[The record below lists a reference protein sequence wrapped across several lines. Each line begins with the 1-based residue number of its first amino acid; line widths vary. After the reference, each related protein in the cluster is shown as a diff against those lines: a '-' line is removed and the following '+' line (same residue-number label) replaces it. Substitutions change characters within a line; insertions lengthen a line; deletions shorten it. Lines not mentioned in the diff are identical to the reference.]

1 MTLTVALAILAAVV
15 LAAILAHNTW
25 TARRQAPRRPRQPA
39 PERNREHEITR
50 PPPPDARVEP
60 TLSQLDDALDTR
72 PEMPFAADLS
82 EPELPAASALGSADD
97 IPPVDLAEPEWA
109 DTRPPEATAK
119 AAATKVAAPRRLRR
133 ASGPQVDAL
142 IDAIATLRP
151 EGLISGAMLM
161 QHLPAT
167 HRAGG
172 KPFYIEGLSAATGEW
187 EAPHE
192 AARYTEVQVGLQMAN
207 RLGALNEIEF
217 SEFVQKMQP
226 LADAIGAEA
235 EFPDMMDAVA
245 QARELDAFAS
255 QHDAQLSAGLRA
267 NSVAWSLAYV
277 EQCAGR
283 HGFVPGAVPG
293 RLVLPGE
300 GVGAPPLLVLSFD
313 AQVAL
318 ADDAS
323 QSALR
328 EITLSL
334 DVPQSPE
341 SAEPFVA
348 WQQSARRLAD
358 DLDATLVDERGH
370 PITLQAFAAIGQE
383 LTRLYQ
389 TLAARDL
396 AAGSPAARRLFS

>member
-15 LAAILAHNTW
+15 LAAVVAHGAW
-25 TARRQAPRRPRQPA
+25 TARQRAPRRPLQPA

-50 PPPPDARVEP
+50 PPQGERVEP
-60 TLSQLDDALDTR
+60 TLSHLDDALDTR

-82 EPELPAASALGSADD
+82 EPELPAAAELGSASDD
-97 IPPVDLAEPEWA
+97 IAPVDLAEPEWA
-109 DTRPPEATAK
+109 DTRPPD
-119 AAATKVAAPRRLRR
+119 AAAAAAAAKVAAPRRLRR
-133 ASGPQVDAL
+133 AIGPQVDAL

-151 EGLISGAMLM
+151 EGLISGAMLL

-172 KPFYIEGLSAATGEW
+172 KPFYVEGLSAATGEW
-187 EAPHE
+187 ELPHE

-207 RLGALNEIEF
+207 RQGALNEIEF

-226 LADAIGAEA
+226 LADGIGAEA
-235 EFPDMMDAVA
+235 EFPDMLDAVA

-255 QHDAQLSAGLRA
+255 QHDAQLSALLRA

-293 RLVLPGE
+293 RLVLPGD

-328 EITLSL
+328 EVTLSL

-358 DLDATLVDERGH
+358 DLDATLVDEQGH

-389 TLAARDL
+389 ALAARDL

>member
-15 LAAILAHNTW
+15 LAAILAHSTW

-82 EPELPAASALGSADD
+82 EPELPAAAELGSADD

-109 DTRPPEATAK
+109 DTRPPEA
-119 AAATKVAAPRRLRR
+119 AAAKTPRVAPRRQRR
-133 ASGPQVDAL
+133 AGPQVDAL

-151 EGLISGAMLM
+151 EGLISGAMLL
-161 QHLPAT
+161 QHLPTT

-187 EAPHE
+187 ELPHE

-207 RLGALNEIEF
+207 RQGALNEIEF

-226 LADAIGAEA
+226 LADGIGAEA

-255 QHDAQLSAGLRA
+255 QHDAQLTASLRA

-328 EITLSL
+328 EVTLSL

-348 WQQSARRLAD
+348 WQQGARRLAD
-358 DLDATLVDERGH
+358 DLDATLVDEQGH

-389 TLAARDL
+389 ALAARDL